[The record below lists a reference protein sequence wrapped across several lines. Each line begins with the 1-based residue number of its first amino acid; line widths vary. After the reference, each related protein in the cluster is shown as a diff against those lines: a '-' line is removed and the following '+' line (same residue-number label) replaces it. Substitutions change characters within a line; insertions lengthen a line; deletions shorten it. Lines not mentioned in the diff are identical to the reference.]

1 MKNLDKYKGIIPA
14 FYACYDK
21 QGEISPEGVEA
32 LTKYFVDK
40 GVKGV
45 YVNGS
50 SGECIYQSVADRKL
64 VLEHVMKAAEGKL
77 TVIAHVA
84 CNNTKDSEELAR
96 HAESLGVD
104 AIAAI
109 PPIYFRLPEHA
120 IAQYW
125 NDISAAAPNTD
136 FVIYNIPQL
145 AGVALTMSLFAEMRK
160 NPRVIGVKNSS
171 MPVQDIQM
179 FCADAGED
187 YVIFNGP
194 DEQFISGRIIGAE
207 GAIGG
212 TYGAMPELF
221 LKMDECIRTGD
232 LNKAKEIQYAVD
244 AVIYKMC
251 SAHGNMY
258 GVIKAILKKNENLE
272 LGGVRKP
279 LPALTEGD
287 MEIVEEAAGMIR
299 AAKEKYLK

>member
-21 QGEISPEGVEA
+21 EGEISPEGVEA

-136 FVIYNIPQL
+136 FIIYNIPQL
-145 AGVALTMSLFAEMRK
+145 AGVALTASLFAEMRK
-160 NPRVIGVKNSS
+160 NPRVVGVKNSS

-179 FCADAGED
+179 FCADAGEN

-212 TYGAMPELF
+212 TYGVMPELF
-221 LKMDECIRTGD
+221 LKMDECIRSGN
-232 LNKAKEIQYAVD
+232 LKKAKDIQYAVD

-251 SAHGNMY
+251 SARGNMY
-258 GVIKAILKKNENLE
+258 DVIKAILKKNENLE

-287 MEIVEEAAGMIR
+287 IGIVEEAAGMIR
-299 AAKEKYLK
+299 AAKEKYLN

>member
-1 MKNLDKYKGIIPA
+1 MRNLDKYKGIIPA

-21 QGEISPEGVEA
+21 QGEISAEGVEA

-232 LNKAKEIQYAVD
+232 LKKAKEIQYAVD